1 MKFGLIAAR
10 AIMKPEFFVIGEQIA
25 LMKNVI
31 VCRTHRPSLAESWF
45 GMTIVIFI

>member
-1 MKFGLIAAR
+1 VKFGLLAAR
-10 AIMKPEFFVIGEQIA
+10 ASMKPEFFVIGEQIA

-45 GMTIVIFI
+45 GITIAIFI